1 APPGTGGVAALTGA
15 LGQLGANKRVLVIGA
30 HPDDEDT
37 ELLALL
43 SRGMGVQAAY
53 LSLSRGEG
61 GQNLIGQELGPELGI
76 IRTEA
81 LLAARQLDGARQ
93 FFTRAYDFGYSKTAE
108 ETFRF
113 WPRDSLLADV
123 LSVIRQFRP
132 QIVVSIFSG
141 TPRDGHGQ
149 HQVSGILARQ
159 AFEVL
164 KDSSWGPVKLYRT
177 TRFDTAGTTLLLQGG
192 ALDPVAGQ
200 SYHQL
205 AMAGRSAHRSR
216 PRSRP
221 RPACRSMASRTTA
234 SSWAANGSRSRR
246 RCGTL
251 GTPRSGSTASS
262 CRGRPGGWWSG
273 STPRPRPS
281 PAGRSRPAASP

>member
-1 APPGTGGVAALTGA
+1 
-15 LGQLGANKRVLVIGA
+15 
-30 HPDDEDT
+30 
-37 ELLALL
+37 
-43 SRGMGVQAAY
+43 MGVQAAY

-61 GQNLIGQELGPELGI
+61 GQNLIGPELGPELGI
-76 IRTEA
+76 IRTEE

-123 LSVIRQFRP
+123 LSVIRRFRP

-177 TRFDTAGTTLLLQGG
+177 ARFDTAGTTLLLQGG

-205 AMAGRSAHRSR
+205 AMAGRR
-216 PRSRP
+216 
-221 RPACRSMASRTTA
+221 TA
-234 SSWAANGSRSRR
+234 SAGAGSGSRSRR
-246 RCGTL
+246 PCGTP

-262 CRGRPGGWWSG
+262 WRARRGGWWSG

-281 PAGRSRPAASP
+281 SPGRSRPAASPSPWPRTPRAPSPTSCAAPSREPCTTGPACPPSGAGCRSSRPCSRWRRAS